1 MLLGVNID
9 HCATLRQARYRH
21 LSPNEFPYI
30 EPDLLQLTLLCEKAG
45 ADGITAHLREDA
57 RHIQAIDIQR
67 LQENISTRLNLEMA
81 CTDEMCRFALEIKP
95 KSVCL
100 VPENREEITTEG
112 GLDAT
117 RQIDRVRK
125 VTAKMNA
132 AGIETSLFIDP
143 EPRQIEIAAKIDAP
157 CIELHT
163 GAFAN
168 NYHIPSTMRAELSKL
183 QIAARLGNELGLKV
197 NAGHGINYINIVE
210 ILEIPHLH
218 ELNIGHS
225 IMSRAMING
234 IEEAVQTMRQLMNP
248 SGN

>member
-112 GLDAT
+112 GLDAA

>member
-117 RQIDRVRK
+117 GQIDRVRK

>member
-1 MLLGVNID
+1 MLLGLNID

-21 LSPNEFPYI
+21 LGQNDFPYI
-30 EPDLLQLTLLCEKAG
+30 EPDLIQLTLLCEKAG

-57 RHIQAIDIQR
+57 RHIQVDDIHR
-67 LQENISTRLNLEMA
+67 LQENIATRLNLEMA

-95 KSVCL
+95 RSVCL
-100 VPENREEITTEG
+100 VPENRQEITTEG

-117 RQIDRVRK
+117 GQIDRVRK
-125 VTAKMNA
+125 VTENMNA

-143 EPRQIEIAAKIDAP
+143 ERHQIETAAEVGAP

-168 NYHIPSTMRAELSKL
+168 KYHQPTAMRTELTKL
-183 QIAARLGNELGLKV
+183 QTAARMGNELGLTV
-197 NAGHGINYINIVE
+197 NAGHGINYVNIVE

-234 IEEAVQTMRQLMNP
+234 IEEAVRTMRQLMNP
-248 SGN
+248 SVS